1 MEEDQEGGDTKRLS
15 LLRKVE
21 GRGEREAFVFARSF
35 VVFFF
40 FIFSQLWMKRGK
52 IERKE
57 GMEWNGTKGRVFGG
71 EGRRVA
77 TIEFVKWIS
86 SWRTGLSDLL
96 SFHGNEKICVSFN
109 LILLPSASIFLNFPE
124 IWCFLVIQS
133 FDEINSWIREKLS
146 QNSSQ
151 TRQRTRK
158 RFVTES
164 QSQSR
169 SQEPR
174 IPALK
179 FVAFQGS
186 IGKRRVVLSKIF
198 PRISFETNESRR
210 ESKDS

>member
-1 MEEDQEGGDTKRLS
+1 MEKDQEGGDTKRLS

-40 FIFSQLWMKRGK
+40 FIFSQLWVKRGK

-57 GMEWNGTKGRVFGG
+57 GMEWNGTKRRVFGG

-86 SWRTGLSDLL
+86 SWRTGLSDLF

-109 LILLPSASIFLNFPE
+109 FILLLSASIFLNFPE

-133 FDEINSWIREKLS
+133 FKINSWIREKLTRLAKFFS
-146 QNSSQ
+146 NETKNEKEICHRITVTIKIARTKNLSVKIRSVSGEYRASCSFKNFPQNFF
-151 TRQRTRK
+151 RNK
-158 RFVTES
+158 
-164 QSQSR
+164 
-169 SQEPR
+169 
-174 IPALK
+174 
-179 FVAFQGS
+179 
-186 IGKRRVVLSKIF
+186 
-198 PRISFETNESRR
+198 
-210 ESKDS
+210 

>member
-1 MEEDQEGGDTKRLS
+1 
-15 LLRKVE
+15 
-21 GRGEREAFVFARSF
+21 
-35 VVFFF
+35 
-40 FIFSQLWMKRGK
+40 
-52 IERKE
+52 
-57 GMEWNGTKGRVFGG
+57 MEWNGTKGRVFGG

-109 LILLPSASIFLNFPE
+109 FILLPSASIFLNFPE

-133 FDEINSWIREKLS
+133 FDEINSWIREKLLVS

-158 RFVTES
+158 KFVTES

-179 FVAFQGS
+179 FVAFQGN

>member
-40 FIFSQLWMKRGK
+40 FIFSQLWVKRGK

-86 SWRTGLSDLL
+86 SWRTGLSDL

-109 LILLPSASIFLNFPE
+109 FILLPSASIFLNFPE
-124 IWCFLVIQS
+124 I
-133 FDEINSWIREKLS
+133 
-146 QNSSQ
+146 
-151 TRQRTRK
+151 
-158 RFVTES
+158 
-164 QSQSR
+164 
-169 SQEPR
+169 
-174 IPALK
+174 
-179 FVAFQGS
+179 
-186 IGKRRVVLSKIF
+186 
-198 PRISFETNESRR
+198 
-210 ESKDS
+210 